1 MNQWRRLSGYFS
13 SFGVSSIPLLEDC
26 LSSITLFLNHSK
38 AERPGKEKHRGEFN
52 FSISILI

>member
-38 AERPGKEKHRGEFN
+38 AERPGKEKN
-52 FSISILI
+52 LISQSPN